1 MSGVGEASLVLGII
15 SSIIAIIDATKQIY
29 DAVEDE
35 GGLPENFKKSSAK
48 LPLISNLLRDA
59 ERYVDD
65 MTNEVDKAA
74 FLLTLKDC
82 KFQASQLKELFE
94 KVIPEEGASRMD
106 RYVKAART
114 IGKGGRVESLMSG
127 ILDSLHLLTMK
138 FPQITKPGDKKL
150 LTEAITEVLE
160 MEPSLPD
167 KLKPITFMPFDRN
180 DGLVD
185 RTEIFESLDQL
196 LSPAIQNRSVAIWG
210 LGGCGKTQ
218 IALEY
223 AYRCRDKNSSS
234 IFWIRA
240 DSEATFVQDYSDLAK
255 IARLS
260 SDLKAE
266 ELLNAV
272 KQWIENQKD
281 WVLILDNADDLRI
294 FKESYSTSENKQAH
308 DPKLLRFIPRSRTG
322 NIIWTSRDRRICGD
336 IIHIQRCIEVKAMD
350 NEQAI
355 DLFRNLS
362 GIPDFTSSKDE
373 KSILELLESL
383 GNLPLAIVQAASY
396 IRNTKISVRQYLKSF
411 ESEQSDLLSE
421 EFQDVYRPDSNV
433 PNAVMRTW
441 HISMKKVA
449 EESPCS
455 ERILNTITFFNNK
468 GIPFKLIE
476 EAAGATYSNHEILL
490 AASRL
495 SDYSLLQAQRAVD
508 EELPTYE
515 QHRLV
520 HLATRRAL
528 SEAQI
533 LFFSG
538 EALKIMTN
546 LFPDGTYGTWNDCI
560 LYLPHV
566 LNILTLPQ
574 VEVYKSQAP
583 LILQR
588 IGRYYWEQGHSEKA
602 EQLEIEVLALRK
614 EVLGE
619 KHPDTITAMENLA
632 STWWQQGHYEKA
644 EQLEIEVLA
653 LQKEVLG
660 EKHPDTITAM
670 ASLASTWRRQGHYE
684 KAEQLE
690 IEVLVLRKE
699 VLGEKHPDTI
709 FAMANLAS
717 TWRQQGY
724 YEKAESLEIEVLALQ
739 KEILGEKHPDTI
751 TAMASLASNWHQ
763 QGHYEKAEQ
772 LEIEVLALQK
782 EVFGEKHP
790 FTIFVMA
797 NLASTWHQQG
807 HYEKA
812 EQLKIEVLALQKEIL
827 GEKHP
832 DTISV
837 MAILA
842 STWQQ
847 QGHYEKAEQL
857 QIEVLA
863 LRKEVLG
870 EKHPDTMFAMANLA
884 STWRRQGYYE
894 KAEQLEIEVLSLRKK
909 ILGEKHPFT
918 ILAMANLASTWRQ
931 QGYYEKAEQLQI
943 EVLALRKKILREK
956 HPDTITA
963 MANLASTWQQ
973 QGHYEKAES
982 LQIQVLSLRKK
993 ILGEKHPD
1001 TISVMAN
1008 LALTWQQKGHYEKA
1022 EQLEIEVL
1030 VLRKEVLGEKH
1041 PDTIL
1046 AMANLA
1052 LTWWDQGHYEKA
1064 KQLQIEVLA
1073 LRKEVIGEKH
1083 PHTITAMTKLTEMN
1097 QQQIYNAEE
1106 VRSNITFPSR
1116 LKKRIKNAIRFGR
1129 PKNPEDR

>member
-65 MTNEVDKAA
+65 MTNEVDKSA

-82 KFQASQLKELFE
+82 KFQASQLKKLFE

-106 RYVKAART
+106 RYIKAVRT
-114 IGKGGRVESLMSG
+114 IGKDSQVESLMKG
-127 ILDSLHLLTMK
+127 ILYDLQLLATSFPVKPSNEYQLAQAIEEVSKMK
-138 FPQITKPGDKKL
+138 S
-150 LTEAITEVLE
+150 
-160 MEPSLPD
+160 SLPD
-167 KLKPITFMPFDRN
+167 QYTFMPFDRN

-196 LSPAIQNRSVAIWG
+196 LNPAIQNRSVAIWG

-266 ELLNAV
+266 DLLNAV

-294 FKESYSTSENKQAH
+294 FKESYSTSENKQAD
-308 DPKLLRFIPRSRTG
+308 DPKLLRFIPRHRSLPKPIWDTRFH
-322 NIIWTSRDRRICGD
+322 II
-336 IIHIQRCIEVKAMD
+336 
-350 NEQAI
+350 
-355 DLFRNLS
+355 
-362 GIPDFTSSKDE
+362 KDE
-373 KSILELLESL
+373 KSILELLEGL

-455 ERILNTITFFNNK
+455 ERILNTIAFFNNK

-490 AASRL
+490 AATRL

-520 HLATRRAL
+520 QLATRR
-528 SEAQI
+528 
-533 LFFSG
+533 
-538 EALKIMTN
+538 
-546 LFPDGTYGTWNDCI
+546 
-560 LYLPHV
+560 
-566 LNILTLPQ
+566 
-574 VEVYKSQAP
+574 
-583 LILQR
+583 
-588 IGRYYWEQGHSEKA
+588 YYWEQGHSEKAEQLDIEVLALRKEVLGEKHPDTIFAMENLASTWWQQGHSEKA

-619 KHPDTITAMENLA
+619 KHPGTIFAMANLA
-632 STWWQQGHYEKA
+632 STWRQQGHYEKA
-644 EQLEIEVLA
+644 EQLEIEVLSLRKEVLGEKHPDTILAMANLASTWWQQGYYEKAKQLQIEVLA

-660 EKHPDTITAM
+660 EKHPDTI
-670 ASLASTWRRQGHYE
+670 L
-684 KAEQLE
+684 
-690 IEVLVLRKE
+690 
-699 VLGEKHPDTI
+699 
-709 FAMANLAS
+709 AMANLAS
-717 TWRQQGY
+717 TWR
-724 YEKAESLEIEVLALQ
+724 
-739 KEILGEKHPDTI
+739 
-751 TAMASLASNWHQ
+751 Q

-772 LEIEVLALQK
+772 LEIEVLSLRK
-782 EVFGEKHP
+782 KILGEKHP
-790 FTIFVMA
+790 FTILAMA
-797 NLASTWHQQG
+797 N
-807 HYEKA
+807 
-812 EQLKIEVLALQKEIL
+812 
-827 GEKHP
+827 
-832 DTISV
+832 
-837 MAILA
+837 LA

-847 QGHYEKAEQL
+847 QGYYEKAEQL

-863 LRKEVLG
+863 LQKEVLG
-870 EKHPDTMFAMANLA
+870 EKHPDTILAMANLA

-918 ILAMANLASTWRQ
+918 ILAMANLASTWQQ

-943 EVLALRKKILREK
+943 EVLALQKEVFGEK
-956 HPDTITA
+956 HPFTIFV
-963 MANLASTWQQ
+963 MANLASTWWQ
-973 QGHYEKAES
+973 QGHSEKAEQ
-982 LQIQVLSLRKK
+982 LEIEVLSLRKK
-993 ILGEKHPD
+993 ILGEKHPG
-1001 TISVMAN
+1001 TIFAMAN
-1008 LALTWQQKGHYEKA
+1008 LASTWYQQDQSSCITK
-1022 EQLEIEVL
+1022 
-1030 VLRKEVLGEKH
+1030 RDLGEKH
-1041 PDTIL
+1041 PDTIF
-1046 AMANLA
+1046 AMANIALTWWEQSHYEKAEQLQIEVLA
-1052 LTWWDQGHYEKA
+1052 LQKEILGEKHPDTIKAMANIVLTWWDQGHYEKA

-1083 PHTITAMTKLTEMN
+1083 PDTITAMTKLTEMN

-1106 VRSNITFPSR
+1106 VRSNITFPSQ

-1129 PKNPEDR
+1129 PKNQEDR